1 MLPYRRLPS
10 LLCRRFPNRRG
21 VVNSGIVGKSNGSQ
35 AGRNAT
41 QQTGKSAVP
50 VSVSSPIFNHARRR
64 GRRETSDCL
73 VLRRGLENVPFET
86 GMNWQEKFRGI
97 FTVTSRVG
105 AVGRGARR
113 GGNLGGIL
121 RAVILVVA
129 LGFSG
134 CSARKYAINQLGNA
148 LANSGTTFSGDDD
161 PELVRGAVPF
171 SLKLIESLLAETPQH
186 RGLLL
191 AAASGFTQYS
201 FAFVAEEADEL
212 EEKDLAA
219 TNALRARARKLYTR
233 ARNYGLR
240 GLAAAHPGFE
250 KSLRADP
257 KTAVAQLT
265 KGEVALAYWTAASWG
280 ALIGISKDNPE
291 ILADQLI
298 VEALLDRVLTL
309 DEAFG
314 GGAIHQ
320 VLIQYELARQGGAG
334 DAVER
339 ARKHF
344 DRAVSLAGG
353 KQAGPF
359 VAWAETVSV
368 KNQNAAEFK
377 KLLEEALAVNVDAQP
392 EHRLE
397 NLIMQ
402 RRARWLLSRV
412 DDLFLPAEPAATPV
426 K

>member
-1 MLPYRRLPS
+1 MRPS
-10 LLCRRFPNRRG
+10 PW
-21 VVNSGIVGKSNGSQ
+21 
-35 AGRNAT
+35 T
-41 QQTGKSAVP
+41 E
-50 VSVSSPIFNHARRR
+50 
-64 GRRETSDCL
+64 ETSDCL
-73 VLRRGLENVPFET
+73 VLRCALENVPFET
-86 GMNWQEKFRGI
+86 GMNGTGIFRG
-97 FTVTSRVG
+97 FSG
-105 AVGRGARR
+105 ATLVARGARR
-113 GGNLGGIL
+113 AGVVGV
-121 RAVILVVA
+121 ALVVV
-129 LGFSG
+129 LGLGG

-148 LANSGTTFSGDDD
+148 LADSGTTFAGDDD

-171 SLKLIESLLAETPQH
+171 SLKLIEGLLAETPNH

-201 FAFVAEEADEL
+201 FAFVAEDADEL
-212 EEKDLAA
+212 EDKDLAA
-219 TNALRARARKLYTR
+219 ANALRARARKLYTR

-250 KSLRADP
+250 MALRANP
-257 KTAVAQLT
+257 KSAVAQLT
-265 KGEVALAYWTAASWG
+265 KAEVALAYWTAASWG
-280 ALIGISKDNPE
+280 SLIGISKDNPE

-298 VEALLDRVLTL
+298 VEALLDRLLTL
-309 DEAFG
+309 NEAFG

-344 DRAVSLAGG
+344 DRAVVLAGG

-377 KLLEEALAVNVDAQP
+377 KLLDQALAVNVDAQP

-397 NLIMQ
+397 NLILQ

-412 DDLFLPAEPAATPV
+412 DDLFLPAEPGAPPP

>member
-1 MLPYRRLPS
+1 MRPWPW
-10 LLCRRFPNRRG
+10 
-21 VVNSGIVGKSNGSQ
+21 
-35 AGRNAT
+35 T
-41 QQTGKSAVP
+41 E
-50 VSVSSPIFNHARRR
+50 
-64 GRRETSDCL
+64 ETSDCL
-73 VLRRGLENVPFET
+73 VLRCALENVPFET
-86 GMNWQEKFRGI
+86 GMNGTGIFRGFSGATLI
-97 FTVTSRVG
+97 AG
-105 AVGRGARR
+105 AVARGARR
-113 GGNLGGIL
+113 AGVVGV
-121 RAVILVVA
+121 ALVVV
-129 LGFSG
+129 LGLGG

-148 LANSGTTFSGDDD
+148 LADSGTTFAGDDD

-171 SLKLIESLLAETPQH
+171 SLKLIESLLAETPNH

-212 EEKDLAA
+212 EDKDLAA
-219 TNALRARARKLYTR
+219 ANALRARARKLYTR

-250 KSLRADP
+250 MALRANP
-257 KTAVAQLT
+257 KSAVAQLT
-265 KGEVALAYWTAASWG
+265 KAEVALAYWTAASWG
-280 ALIGISKDNPE
+280 SLIGISKDNPE

-298 VEALLDRVLTL
+298 VEALLDRLLTL

-344 DRAVSLAGG
+344 DRAVVLAGG

-377 KLLEEALAVNVDAQP
+377 KLLDQALAVNVDAQP

-397 NLIMQ
+397 NLILQ

-412 DDLFLPAEPAATPV
+412 DDLFLPGEPGAPPP